1 MPRTAQ
7 RKVGKKKV
15 GKWKIRRTGENE
27 LTITLPSGMAI
38 KEGAEVT
45 VEDLLSGIANYMV
58 AKSGAEPAC
67 CSASLMV
74 A

>member
-1 MPRTAQ
+1 MPTAP
-7 RKVGKKKV
+7 KGKSGKKKV
-15 GKWKIRRTGENE
+15 GRWKIKRTGENE
-27 LTITLPSGMAI
+27 LTITLPTGMAI
-38 KEGAEVT
+38 KKGADVT